1 MHCSPQ
7 PWNTTYIEEWAG
19 CAKPCTA
26 GSHAGNRPI
35 RYGAPADGNGYAV
48 CVPRQN
54 GWNDVHLSAILSKP
68 VAVGDN
74 GATLSYSVRGCT
86 NCTDPIPGGSGS
98 PRIVRS
104 ETPACQAALAKQCP
118 GLAHKGPDCHQCA
131 MEHAGV
137 LTKAGCNMTGSPPAD
152 VMAYCLPGGGGGGGG
167 AGLPKHPAG
176 AFIVEWRNVPSLEGG
191 LASRRRAEEA
201 PEEWTTLASRPLKG
215 GASEPW
221 QRESYALPAGN
232 LQVRFSCAGA
242 TADGSN
248 YCAVDTVEIES
259 SN

>member
-1 MHCSPQ
+1 M
-7 PWNTTYIEEWAG
+7 
-19 CAKPCTA
+19 
-26 GSHAGNRPI
+26 
-35 RYGAPADGNGYAV
+35 
-48 CVPRQN
+48 
-54 GWNDVHLSAILSKP
+54 
-68 VAVGDN
+68 
-74 GATLSYSVRGCT
+74 
-86 NCTDPIPGGSGS
+86 
-98 PRIVRS
+98 
-104 ETPACQAALAKQCP
+104 
-118 GLAHKGPDCHQCA
+118 
-131 MEHAGV
+131 
-137 LTKAGCNMTGSPPAD
+137 
-152 VMAYCLPGGGGGGGG
+152 
-167 AGLPKHPAG
+167 PKHPAG

-201 PEEWTTLASRPLKG
+201 PEEWTTLVSRPLKG

>member
-19 CAKPCTA
+19 CARPCTT

-86 NCTDPIPGGSGS
+86 NCTDPIPGGSGFA
-98 PRIVRS
+98 RIVRS

-131 MEHAGV
+131 MEARVRDFAKSLLSVQEGHIE
-137 LTKAGCNMTGSPPAD
+137 
-152 VMAYCLPGGGGGGGG
+152 G
-167 AGLPKHPAG
+167 AL
-176 AFIVEWRNVPSLEGG
+176 L
-191 LASRRRAEEA
+191 L
-201 PEEWTTLASRPLKG
+201 
-215 GASEPW
+215 
-221 QRESYALPAGN
+221 
-232 LQVRFSCAGA
+232 
-242 TADGSN
+242 DGH
-248 YCAVDTVEIES
+248 YL
-259 SN
+259 